1 LRFLFIDLL
10 EFCFE
15 CLPPLVFQMARKE
28 KVIFDNYF
36 DALQKVDCVSDQI
49 KTNKDVAK
57 WAYNVV
63 TTRCQG
69 TDEQKFI
76 GPLGDMVRSVVM
88 KLCICFY

>member
-1 LRFLFIDLL
+1 
-10 EFCFE
+10 
-15 CLPPLVFQMARKE
+15 MARKE

>member
-1 LRFLFIDLL
+1 MFIDLL